1 VPCLALAGVVRLAAD
16 RLAGTG
22 LVAAHG
28 LDEVEPDLRRCLADP
43 APVLADLAARV
54 VPPHLPAG

>member
-28 LDEVEPDLRRCLADP
+28 LDEVEPDRDRCLADP
-43 APVLADLAARV
+43 APLLAELAARV
-54 VPPHLPAG
+54 LPAHLSAG